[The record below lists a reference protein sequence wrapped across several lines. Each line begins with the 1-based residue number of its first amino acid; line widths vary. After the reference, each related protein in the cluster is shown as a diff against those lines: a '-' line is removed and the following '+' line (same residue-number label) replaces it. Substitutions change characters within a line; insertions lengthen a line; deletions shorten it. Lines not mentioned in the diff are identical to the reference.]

1 MARTTMA
8 KCTPIL
14 LMLLLPHSGL
24 CGAFAAAQTTA
35 VAEQDTVNRTD
46 ENGRKTGWWRIIAPN
61 TDRPGYPHGALVEE
75 GQYTGGKRSGAWKR
89 YWPNGKLMSEVSYK
103 FGVPRGH
110 YRVYYPSGKLEEE
123 GDWDLDRNTGAFK
136 RFHPNGKPAQEFV
149 FDAYGQRD
157 GVQKYYH
164 ENGQL
169 AVEVTIKQ
177 GKESGTLKRWYPNG
191 DLEETAT
198 YANGDLDEA
207 SRKTYAPKKPLPKLE
222 VATEAKVAPAVGTGE
237 NTNAMRFRENGF
249 NTLYDKQLRITQ
261 TGEYREGRLWNGRVY
276 RYGSNGMLIR
286 IEVYIDGRYVGN
298 APITDEDL
306 K

>member
-1 MARTTMA
+1 MA
-8 KCTPIL
+8 KPSVL
-14 LMLLLPHSGL
+14 LIVVLLALGGEPYAHAL
-24 CGAFAAAQTTA
+24 VQANAP
-35 VAEQDTVNRTD
+35 VAQDTLNRTD
-46 ENGRKTGWWRIIAPN
+46 ASGRRTGWWKVVAPN
-61 TDRPGYPHGALVEE
+61 TDKPGYPHGALVEE
-75 GQYTGGKRSGAWKR
+75 GAYTGGKRAGTWKR

-110 YRVYYPSGKLEEE
+110 YRIYYPSGKLEEE

-164 ENGQL
+164 DNGQL

-177 GKESGTLKRWYPNG
+177 GKEAETLKRWYPNG

-198 YANGDLDEA
+198 YVNGDMDEA
-207 SRKTYAPKKPLPKLE
+207 SRKTYAPKKPMAKLE
-222 VATEAKVAPAVGTGE
+222 AATEARTAPVVGTEE

-261 TGEYREGRLWNGRVY
+261 TGEYKDGRLWNGKVFK
-276 RYGSNGMLIR
+276 YGSNGVVIR